1 MSVTT
6 AIKPREKEKR
16 DKLYT
21 IEEYLQM
28 EEFSLVNHE
37 YHKGKLIPMAGGTAP
52 HSEIKGLVITAL
64 NNALEQAGKSWD
76 VYNSDIR
83 IYLPELDRAV
93 MPDGAVVTGKPEF
106 RTDRV
111 GMLLN
116 PTLVVEVV
124 SSESEAYDRGEKFR
138 RYRTL
143 PGLQEYMLVSQSR
156 PLVETFSKKEGKWF
170 INESAEGLDATVQLI
185 SLGISVSLSGVYRGV
200 VFEETTKPAKT
211 PSKKSK

>member
-6 AIKPREKEKR
+6 AIKPKENEKR

-21 IEEYLQM
+21 VEEYLQM

-37 YHKGKLIPMAGGTAP
+37 FHKGKLIPMAGGTAP

-64 NNALEQAGKSWD
+64 NNALEQAGKPWK

-83 IYLPELDRAV
+83 IYLPELDRIV

-106 RTDRV
+106 RIDRV

-124 SSESEAYDRGEKFR
+124 STDSEAYDRGEKFR

-143 PGLQEYMLVSQSR
+143 PDFQEYMLVSQTK
-156 PLVETFSKKEGKWF
+156 PLVETFTKKDGKWF
-170 INESAEGLDATVQLI
+170 INEIAEGLDAEVLLT
-185 SLGISVSLSGVYRGV
+185 SLGVSLSLSRLYRGV
-200 VFEETTKPAKT
+200 VFEENKPAKS
-211 PSKKSK
+211 PSKKKK

>member
-6 AIKPREKEKR
+6 AAKPKENEKLDKR
-16 DKLYT
+16 YT

-37 YHKGKLIPMAGGTAP
+37 YRKGKLIPMAGGIAP

-64 NNALEQAGKSWD
+64 NNALEQAGKTWK

-83 IYLPELDRAV
+83 IYLPELDRIV

-124 SSESEAYDRGEKFR
+124 STDSEAYDRGEKFR

-143 PGLQEYMLVSQSR
+143 PDLQEYVLVSQTK
-156 PLVETFSKKEGKWF
+156 PLVETFTKNDGKWF
-170 INESAEGLDATVQLI
+170 INEIAEGLDAEVLLT
-185 SLGISVSLSGVYRGV
+185 SLGVSLSLSRIYRGV
-200 VFEETTKPAKT
+200 VFEENKPAKS
-211 PSKKSK
+211 PSKKKK